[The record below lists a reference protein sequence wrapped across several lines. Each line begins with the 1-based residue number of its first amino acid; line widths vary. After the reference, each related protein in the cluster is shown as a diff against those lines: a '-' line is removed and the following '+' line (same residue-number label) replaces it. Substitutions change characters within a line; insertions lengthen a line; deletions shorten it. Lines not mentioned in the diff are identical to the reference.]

1 MVNATNA
8 TDGYTCNALP
18 EWGGA
23 VGVVMGVFGS
33 IGINVGQ
40 NLQAAGIQKLPEESR
55 HKPQKSRQWRLGLGI
70 FITFSMLNFA
80 ALALA
85 PASVLTPLESIQF
98 VTNVVYVGGSFPT
111 CRLGGRWL
119 Q

>member
-1 MVNATNA
+1 MQAT
-8 TDGYTCNALP
+8 GLKRLP
-18 EWGGA
+18 EDQRGKPHRSRLWC
-23 VGVVMGVFGS
+23 
-33 IGINVGQ
+33 IGM
-40 NLQAAGIQKLPEESR
+40 
-55 HKPQKSRQWRLGLGI
+55 GI
-70 FITFSMLNFA
+70 FVSFSMLNFA